1 MSDVGYM
8 EILRN
13 NHSFR
18 RLFLAGE
25 MSLIGDWFTVIALFI
40 LAGEASDN
48 SPLAIAGVLAT
59 RSFSLAAMTPF
70 TGMLADRY
78 SRKGLMV
85 FSDLASCSVLII
97 VLQFNLL
104 EYGLVSV
111 YFLAVTMVAT
121 RAVFDPAEYAYLPN
135 ICTDEELLTANALNS
150 GGWSLA
156 LGIGASIGGLTI
168 AKYGITTALM
178 IDAMTF
184 LIAAIFIM
192 TLPHG
197 GPDTT
202 KRKPA
207 TLGVV
212 VKEITDG
219 WKYILGKP
227 EIRRLVGAK
236 ALWSSGGGAQIFLLI
251 LIGTEAGFGDIA
263 AGIGILFM
271 ARGFGSG
278 FGPLAGR
285 KLMTKKK
292 LQPYLIGLAVG
303 TSGISYMVIA
313 QMEWSKLLLIMG
325 VQLEW
330 SKLLLIMIFI
340 GHAASGFNWVQ
351 STTLTQERA
360 GDEWMGRV
368 AGADVLALT
377 LMMGLSA
384 ITAGY
389 ILENELLQLR
399 EVIALSAI
407 IQIILGLGWILVA
420 SPKEKLLFEK
430 SSSFNQ

>member
-1 MSDVGYM
+1 MSGIGYVQ
-8 EILRN
+8 ILKN

-18 RLFLAGE
+18 RLFIAQEL
-25 MSLIGDWFTVIALFI
+25 SYIGDWFTVIALFI

-78 SRKGLMV
+78 SRKGLMIC
-85 FSDLASCSVLII
+85 SDLAACLVLLI
-97 VLQFNLL
+97 VLQFDLLNNLS
-104 EYGLVSV
+104 SV
-111 YFLAVTMVAT
+111 YFLAVTMVA
-121 RAVFDPAEYAYLPN
+121 AKSIFDPAQYAYLPN
-135 ICTDEELLTANALNS
+135 ICNDEELLTANALGS

-168 AKYGITTALM
+168 AEYGITTALW
-178 IDAMTF
+178 IDALTF
-184 LIAAIFIM
+184 LASAICII
-192 TLPHG
+192 TLPFG

-202 KRKPA
+202 ERESMSVKIV
-207 TLGVV
+207 T
-212 VKEITDG
+212 KEITDG
-219 WKYILGKP
+219 WKYILTTP
-227 EIRRLVGAK
+227 DVRRLVIAK

-251 LIGTEAGFGDIA
+251 LIGMEAGFGDIA

-278 FGPLAGR
+278 FGTMAGR
-285 KLMTKKK
+285 PLMRNNF
-292 LQPYLIGLAVG
+292 LRPYLIGLAVG
-303 TSGISYMVIA
+303 ISGIFYAIISL
-313 QMEWSKLLLIMG
+313 MEWNN
-325 VQLEW
+325 
-330 SKLLLIMIFI
+330 LLLIMIFI
-340 GHAASGFNWVQ
+340 SHASSGFNWVQ

-360 GDEWMGRV
+360 GDEWRGRV
-368 AGADVLALT
+368 AGADFLALT

-399 EVIALSAI
+399 EVIALSAL
-407 IQIILGLGWILVA
+407 IQIIMGIGWILLA
-420 SPKEKLLFEK
+420 SPKEKVIFNLEK
-430 SSSFNQ
+430 SLVKL

>member
-1 MSDVGYM
+1 MSGIGYVQ
-8 EILRN
+8 ILKN

-18 RLFLAGE
+18 RLFIAQEL
-25 MSLIGDWFTVIALFI
+25 SYIGDWFTVIALFI

-78 SRKGLMV
+78 SRKGLMI
-85 FSDLASCSVLII
+85 FSDLAACLVLLI
-97 VLQFNLL
+97 VLQFDLLNNLS
-104 EYGLVSV
+104 SV
-111 YFLAVTMVAT
+111 YFLAVTMVA
-121 RAVFDPAEYAYLPN
+121 AKSIFDPAQYAYLPN
-135 ICTDEELLTANALNS
+135 ICNDEELLTANALGS

-168 AKYGITTALM
+168 AEYGITTALW
-178 IDAMTF
+178 IDALTF
-184 LIAAIFIM
+184 LASAICII
-192 TLPHG
+192 TLPFG

-202 KRKPA
+202 ERESMSVKIV
-207 TLGVV
+207 T
-212 VKEITDG
+212 KEITDG
-219 WKYILGKP
+219 WKYILTTP
-227 EIRRLVGAK
+227 DVRRLVIAK

-251 LIGTEAGFGDIA
+251 LIGMEAGFGDIA

-278 FGPLAGR
+278 FGPMAGR
-285 KLMTKKK
+285 PLMRNNF
-292 LQPYLIGLAVG
+292 LRPYLIGLAVG
-303 TSGISYMVIA
+303 ISGIFYAIISL
-313 QMEWSKLLLIMG
+313 MEWNN
-325 VQLEW
+325 
-330 SKLLLIMIFI
+330 LLLIMIFI
-340 GHAASGFNWVQ
+340 SHASSGFNWVQ

-360 GDEWMGRV
+360 GDEWRGRV
-368 AGADVLALT
+368 AGADFLALT

-399 EVIALSAI
+399 EVIALSAL
-407 IQIILGLGWILVA
+407 IQIIMGIGWILLA
-420 SPKEKLLFEK
+420 SPKEKVIFNLEK
-430 SSSFNQ
+430 SLVKL

>member
-1 MSDVGYM
+1 MSGIGYVQ
-8 EILRN
+8 ILKN

-18 RLFLAGE
+18 RLFIAQEL
-25 MSLIGDWFTVIALFI
+25 SYIGDWFTVIALFI

-78 SRKGLMV
+78 SRKGLMIC
-85 FSDLASCSVLII
+85 SDLAACLVLLI
-97 VLQFNLL
+97 VLQFDLLNNLS
-104 EYGLVSV
+104 SV
-111 YFLAVTMVAT
+111 YFLAVTMVA
-121 RAVFDPAEYAYLPN
+121 AKSIFDPAQYAYLPN
-135 ICTDEELLTANALNS
+135 ICNDEELLTANALGS

-168 AKYGITTALM
+168 AEYGITTALW
-178 IDAMTF
+178 IDALTF
-184 LIAAIFIM
+184 LASAICII
-192 TLPHG
+192 TLPFG

-202 KRKPA
+202 ERESVSVKIV
-207 TLGVV
+207 T
-212 VKEITDG
+212 KEITDG
-219 WKYILGKP
+219 WKYILTTP
-227 EIRRLVGAK
+227 DVRRLVIAK

-251 LIGTEAGFGDIA
+251 LIGMEAGFGDIA

-278 FGPLAGR
+278 FGPMAGR
-285 KLMTKKK
+285 PLMRNNF
-292 LQPYLIGLAVG
+292 LRPYLIGLAVG
-303 TSGISYMVIA
+303 ISGIFYAIISL
-313 QMEWSKLLLIMG
+313 MEWNN
-325 VQLEW
+325 
-330 SKLLLIMIFI
+330 LLLIMIFI
-340 GHAASGFNWVQ
+340 SHASSGFNWVQ

-360 GDEWMGRV
+360 GDEWRGRV
-368 AGADVLALT
+368 AGADFLALT

-399 EVIALSAI
+399 EVIALSAL
-407 IQIILGLGWILVA
+407 IQIIMGIGWILLA
-420 SPKEKLLFEK
+420 SPKEKVIFNLEK
-430 SSSFNQ
+430 SLVKL

>member
-1 MSDVGYM
+1 MSGIGYVQ
-8 EILRN
+8 ILKN

-18 RLFLAGE
+18 RLFIAQEL
-25 MSLIGDWFTVIALFI
+25 SYIGDWFTVIALFI

-78 SRKGLMV
+78 SRKGLMIC
-85 FSDLASCSVLII
+85 SDLAACLVLLI
-97 VLQFNLL
+97 VLQFDLLNNLS
-104 EYGLVSV
+104 SV
-111 YFLAVTMVAT
+111 YFLAVTMVA
-121 RAVFDPAEYAYLPN
+121 AKSIFDPAQYAYLPN
-135 ICTDEELLTANALNS
+135 ICNDEELLTANALGS

-168 AKYGITTALM
+168 AEYGITTALW
-178 IDAMTF
+178 IDALTF
-184 LIAAIFIM
+184 LASAICIM
-192 TLPHG
+192 TLPFG

-202 KRKPA
+202 ERESVSVKIV
-207 TLGVV
+207 T
-212 VKEITDG
+212 KEITDG
-219 WKYILGKP
+219 WKYILTTP
-227 EIRRLVGAK
+227 DVRRLVIAK

-251 LIGTEAGFGDIA
+251 LIGMEAGFGDIA

-278 FGPLAGR
+278 FGPMAGR
-285 KLMTKKK
+285 PLMRNNF
-292 LQPYLIGLAVG
+292 LRPYLIGLAVG
-303 TSGISYMVIA
+303 ISGIFYAIISL
-313 QMEWSKLLLIMG
+313 MEWNN
-325 VQLEW
+325 
-330 SKLLLIMIFI
+330 LLLIMIFI
-340 GHAASGFNWVQ
+340 SHASSGFNWVQ

-360 GDEWMGRV
+360 GDEWRGRV
-368 AGADVLALT
+368 AGADFLALT

-399 EVIALSAI
+399 EVIALSAF
-407 IQIILGLGWILVA
+407 IQIIMGIGWILLA
-420 SPKEKLLFEK
+420 SPKEKVIFNLEK
-430 SSSFNQ
+430 TLVKQ

>member
-1 MSDVGYM
+1 MSGIGYVQ
-8 EILRN
+8 ILKN

-18 RLFLAGE
+18 RLFIAQEL
-25 MSLIGDWFTVIALFI
+25 SYIGDWFTVIALFI

-78 SRKGLMV
+78 SRKGLMIC
-85 FSDLASCSVLII
+85 SDLAACLVLLI
-97 VLQFNLL
+97 VLQFDLLNNLS
-104 EYGLVSV
+104 SV
-111 YFLAVTMVAT
+111 YFLAVTMVA
-121 RAVFDPAEYAYLPN
+121 AKSIFDPAQYAYLPN
-135 ICTDEELLTANALNS
+135 ICNDEELLTANALGS

-168 AKYGITTALM
+168 AEYGITTALW
-178 IDAMTF
+178 IDALTF
-184 LIAAIFIM
+184 LASAICIM
-192 TLPHG
+192 TLPFG

-202 KRKPA
+202 ERESVSVKIV
-207 TLGVV
+207 T
-212 VKEITDG
+212 KEITDG
-219 WKYILGKP
+219 WKYILTTP
-227 EIRRLVGAK
+227 DVRRLVIAK

-251 LIGTEAGFGDIA
+251 LIGMEAGFGDIA

-278 FGPLAGR
+278 FGPMAGR
-285 KLMTKKK
+285 PLMRNN
-292 LQPYLIGLAVG
+292 LLRPYLIGLAVG
-303 TSGISYMVIA
+303 ISGIFYAIISL
-313 QMEWSKLLLIMG
+313 MEWNN
-325 VQLEW
+325 
-330 SKLLLIMIFI
+330 LLLIMIFI
-340 GHAASGFNWVQ
+340 SHASSGFNWVQ

-360 GDEWMGRV
+360 GDEWRGRV
-368 AGADVLALT
+368 AGADFLALT

-399 EVIALSAI
+399 EVIALSAF
-407 IQIILGLGWILVA
+407 IQIIMGIGWILLA
-420 SPKEKLLFEK
+420 SPKEKVIFNLEK
-430 SSSFNQ
+430 TLVKQ

>member
-1 MSDVGYM
+1 MSGIGYVQ
-8 EILRN
+8 ILKN

-18 RLFLAGE
+18 RLFIAQEL
-25 MSLIGDWFTVIALFI
+25 SYIGDWFTVIALFI

-78 SRKGLMV
+78 SRKGLMIC
-85 FSDLASCSVLII
+85 SDLADCLVLLI
-97 VLQFNLL
+97 VLQFDLLNNLS
-104 EYGLVSV
+104 SV
-111 YFLAVTMVAT
+111 YFLAVTMVA
-121 RAVFDPAEYAYLPN
+121 AKSIFDPAQYAYLPN
-135 ICTDEELLTANALNS
+135 ICNDEELLTANALGS

-168 AKYGITTALM
+168 AEYGITTALW
-178 IDAMTF
+178 IDALTF
-184 LIAAIFIM
+184 LASAICII
-192 TLPHG
+192 TLPFG

-202 KRKPA
+202 ERESMSVKIV
-207 TLGVV
+207 T
-212 VKEITDG
+212 KEITDG
-219 WKYILGKP
+219 WKYILTTP
-227 EIRRLVGAK
+227 DVRRLVIAK

-251 LIGTEAGFGDIA
+251 LIGMEAGFGDIA

-278 FGPLAGR
+278 FGPMAGR
-285 KLMTKKK
+285 PLMRNNF
-292 LQPYLIGLAVG
+292 LRPYLIGLAVG
-303 TSGISYMVIA
+303 ISGIFYAIISL
-313 QMEWSKLLLIMG
+313 MEWNN
-325 VQLEW
+325 
-330 SKLLLIMIFI
+330 LLLIMIFI
-340 GHAASGFNWVQ
+340 SHASSGFNWVQ

-360 GDEWMGRV
+360 GDEWRGRV
-368 AGADVLALT
+368 AGADFLALT

-399 EVIALSAI
+399 EVIALSAL
-407 IQIILGLGWILVA
+407 IQIIMGIGWILLA
-420 SPKEKLLFEK
+420 SPKEKVIFNLEK
-430 SSSFNQ
+430 SLVKL